1 MGRMKKDDKTVCSTD
16 KFVFVE
22 YNGEWPACAYCIFAD
37 SPDVVCDTKKCRDYE
52 REDGKNGYYRAA
64 NVTKLSHPEP
74 KGGIQ

>member
-1 MGRMKKDDKTVCSTD
+1 MSKKIKDDKIVGSTD
-16 KFVFVE
+16 KYMFVE